1 MTISLSQPVNY
12 YQCRT
17 CKIFLVYFFWAD
29 QRNFQITVTRS
40 WTDYMFLIR
49 ETTLAH
55 YSTLCRCEVVQRR
68 CDETRQKVRSGPTT
82 PHPHSHCSFLP
93 RGHHEDVPPVL
104 HGTCNTYRSAY
115 KYFPDNYYHV
125 RYFCCFF
132 PLNGIFSSRMK
143 KPGHLNFCKTPPNN
157 FWN

>member
-17 CKIFLVYFFWAD
+17 CKIFLVYFFLG
-29 QRNFQITVTRS
+29 RS
-40 WTDYMFLIR
+40 TEFPDYGDAIVD
-49 ETTLAH
+49 

-125 RYFCCFF
+125 RSFCCFF